1 MVQGAQ
7 DIWLGPKSPSDIAQD
22 SSPPQELE
30 EAGKAGYFSRVV
42 IMTFVVLQ
50 SEETLQSY

>member
-1 MVQGAQ
+1 MDQGPQ
-7 DIWLGPKSPSDIAQD
+7 GIWLGPKSPSDIAQD

-42 IMTFVVLQ
+42 IMTFIVLQ